1 MTGDC
6 DSDNLSGSG
15 KGLRVPNV
23 LLQSL
28 AGCAGLGLGQ
38 AQGER
43 ADSVAIPPQ
52 GLLKAFHFPST
63 PALSHFLS
71 QSLSHPFPLS
81 YPCSF
86 PALGLP
92 LFPVAASACTPQV
105 REKQGRSGR
114 PGAETSAQTPARVT
128 ERV

>member
-1 MTGDC
+1 MSMTGDC
-6 DSDNLSGSG
+6 DSDTLSGSG

-43 ADSVAIPPQ
+43 ADSVAII
-52 GLLKAFHFPST
+52 
-63 PALSHFLS
+63 PAPSHFLF
-71 QSLSHPFPLS
+71 QSLSHPFPLF

-86 PALGLP
+86 PALGLS
-92 LFPVAASACTPQV
+92 LFPVPASACSPQV
-105 REKQGRSGR
+105 REKQGQSGR
-114 PGAETSAQTPARVT
+114 HGAEISAQP
-128 ERV
+128 